1 MKDNAKI
8 PRIKSVETKHL
19 EERER
24 LFRGLRH
31 LDRRSFLKV
40 STGAAAAAM
49 AAGVSNHFHSF
60 LPVNVA
66 YAWWRVEACQ
76 GFSPSR
82 TSRIR
87 TSMRRGPTSALRAP
101 APTGQVDDIN
111 RLDPQPDFVFYG
123 GDLAQLGRKEE
134 LDLGAQILKSVK
146 APVHMMVG
154 EHDWYFDLGHRW
166 NELFG
171 KETYSFDHKGV
182 HFVVLMSV
190 VEKDFWSAR
199 GMTPAERMHTVAGLD
214 NAVQSAFEVGAA
226 QREWLRKDL
235 EKLPTSTPLIVFSHS
250 PLYKLYRPWN
260 FWTDDAEQVQAI
272 LQRFERVTVLHGHTH
287 QVLTNRIGNIQFHGM
302 LSPAWPWPYAPQGL
316 PALTVQMNRPNPFD
330 ANDGLG
336 DGTVTVHPDGL
347 VDKLYNLWN
356 RNPMQVKA
364 SYLSSAGKSDIPTA
378 PTLASY

>member
-1 MKDNAKI
+1 MSDSK
-8 PRIKSVETKHL
+8 KSVETRYL
-19 EERER
+19 EERQS
-24 LFRGLRH
+24 LMTGLQH

-40 STGAAAAAM
+40 STGAMAAAV
-49 AAGVSNHFHSF
+49 AAGASNHFHSF
-60 LPVNVA
+60 LPINVA
-66 YAWWRVEACQ
+66 YAGEGPAGP
-76 GFSPSR
+76 GFTFAYISDSHLYIKKNNER
-82 TSRIR
+82 FVRQL
-87 TSMRRGPTSALRAP
+87 LRA
-101 APTGQVDDIN
+101 VDDVN
-111 RLDPQPDFVFYG
+111 KLDPQPDFVFYG

-146 APVHMMVG
+146 APLHMMVG
-154 EHDWYFDLGHRW
+154 EHDWFYDLGHHW

-171 KETYSFDHKGV
+171 PENYSFDHKGV

-190 VEKDFWSAR
+190 HEKDFWTAR
-199 GMTPAERMHTVAGLD
+199 GMDPAERMHTVAGLD
-214 NAVQSAFEVGAA
+214 NAMQSAFEVGAP
-226 QREWLRKDL
+226 QRDWLKKDL
-235 EKLPTSTPLIVFSHS
+235 ANISTSTPIIVFSHS

-260 FWTDDAEQVQAI
+260 FWTDDAEDVQSI
-272 LQRFERVTVLHGHTH
+272 LKPYDHVTVLHGHTH

-302 LSPAWPWPYAPQGL
+302 LSTAWPWPYAPQGL

-330 ANDGLG
+330 SNDGLG

-364 SYLSSAGKSDIPTA
+364 SYLSSGGKNDVPAA

>member
-1 MKDNAKI
+1 MSDRLKLPHI
-8 PRIKSVETKHL
+8 RSVETRHL
-19 EERER
+19 EEREA
-24 LFRGLRH
+24 LFRGLQN
-31 LDRRSFLKV
+31 LNRRSFLKV
-40 STGAAAAAM
+40 STGAAAAAL

-66 YAWWRVEACQ
+66 YAADNPAKP
-76 GFSPSR
+76 GFTFAYISDSHLYVKKTNER
-82 TSRIR
+82 FVRQL
-87 TSMRRGPTSALRAP
+87 LRA
-101 APTGQVDDIN
+101 VDDVN
-111 RLDPQPDFVFYG
+111 RLDPQPDFVLYG

-134 LDLGAQILKSVK
+134 LDLGAQILKSLK

-154 EHDWYFDLGHRW
+154 EHDWYLDLGRRW

-171 KETYSFDHKGV
+171 PQTYSFDHKGV

-190 VEKDFWSAR
+190 EEKDFWTAR
-199 GMTPAERMHTVAGLD
+199 GMTAAERMHTVAGLD
-214 NAVQSAFEVGAA
+214 NAVQSAFEVGAP

-235 EKLPTSTPLIVFSHS
+235 QKVAASTPVIVFSHS

-260 FWTDDAEQVQAI
+260 FWTDDAEDVQAL

-287 QVLTNRIGNIQFHGM
+287 QVLTNRIGNVHFHGM
-302 LSPAWPWPYAPQGL
+302 LSTAWPWPYAPQGL

-330 ANDGLG
+330 SSDGLG
-336 DGTVTVHPDGL
+336 DGTAAVHPDGL
-347 VDKLYNLWN
+347 VDKLYSLWN

-364 SYLSSAGKSDIPTA
+364 SYLSSGGKSDIPAT